1 MNRTLDYYNHSPT
14 HNQRFTSLKKLLS
27 VLLGKVYA
35 TRSVREKMRHP
46 VLKNTG
52 GPFSSHESG
61 GKDLESS
68 DDLLGFLMFH

>member
-46 VLKNTG
+46 VLKTPEVRFPPTN
-52 GPFSSHESG
+52 
-61 GKDLESS
+61 LEAKIW
-68 DDLLGFLMFH
+68 DLLMAC